1 MNTHIR
7 QCFGRTFSVLL
18 GAALWGMLLD
28 PMAGAISLSYADS
41 PQAPSGPRSAHSKID
56 RALPGVQT
64 GLLQEWK
71 SDKVKLNDISYVLPP
86 EALIETDGGHPLPI
100 SGGIEKRLRY
110 PVPVQYWLDG
120 NAITQMILSLGGRET
135 VTPRN

>member
-1 MNTHIR
+1 MTTHIR
-7 QCFGRTFSVLL
+7 QRFGRTFSVLL
-18 GAALWGMLLD
+18 GAGLWGLLLG

-41 PQAPSGPRSAHSKID
+41 SQPPSQPRSAHSKID

-64 GLLQEWK
+64 GMLQEWK
-71 SDKVKLNDISYVLPP
+71 GDKVKLNGISYLLPP
-86 EALIETDGGHPLPI
+86 EALIETGGGHPLPI

-120 NAITQMILSLGGRET
+120 NAVTQMILSLGGRET